1 MSKRAIILGLVV
13 LVSLAGIIGWQVGA
27 CFLANSELQSD
38 MRDLAVQNPFRVGLA
53 PAPTEES
60 LRASVIARAKDDGI
74 EIDPRQVTVRCSS
87 DPDALSIS
95 LAADYDARVNLVV
108 SSFTIHFT
116 PSSSYSAKVVV
127 H

>member
-1 MSKRAIILGLVV
+1 MKKNAIVLGLLV

-38 MRDLAVQNPFRVGLA
+38 MRDLAVQNSFRVGLA

-60 LRASVIARAKDDGI
+60 LRASVIARAKDHGI
-74 EIDPRQVTVRCSS
+74 ELDPQHVTVQCSF

-95 LAADYDARVNLVV
+95 LAAEYDAQVNLLV

-116 PSSSYSAKVVV
+116 PSSSYSAKVV

>member
-1 MSKRAIILGLVV
+1 MKKNAIVLGLLV

-38 MRDLAVQNPFRVGLA
+38 MRDLAVQNSFRIGLA
-53 PAPTEES
+53 PPPTEES
-60 LRASVIARAKDDGI
+60 LRASVIASAKEHGI
-74 EIDPRQVTVRCSS
+74 ELDPRQVTVQCSF

-95 LAADYDARVNLVV
+95 LAAEYDAQVNLLV
-108 SSFTIHFT
+108 SSFRIHFT
-116 PSSSYSAKVVV
+116 PSSSYSAKVV